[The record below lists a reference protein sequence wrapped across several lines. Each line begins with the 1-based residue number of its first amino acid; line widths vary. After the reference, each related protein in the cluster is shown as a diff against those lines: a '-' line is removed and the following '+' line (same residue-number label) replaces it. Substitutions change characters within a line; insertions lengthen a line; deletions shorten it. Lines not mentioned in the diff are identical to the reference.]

1 MPTVLI
7 HDCDHASLEPE
18 RELLEP
24 AGVELRVGG
33 EGDADVLVVQYAHV
47 DAAWLDRMP
56 SCRAVIRYGVGVDT
70 VDVEAATARGVW
82 VVNVPDYGTAEV
94 ADHAVALV
102 LALLRGVI
110 VLDRSVR
117 AGGWDDGAAGELRR
131 LSSLTLGVVGCGR
144 IGTAVAERAAAHG
157 LRVLGS
163 DPEGVR
169 PPAEPSSLDDLLAAA
184 DAVSLHAPLGPA
196 THHLID
202 AGALERLRPGAF
214 LVNTSRGGLVDS
226 AAVLAALESGRLAGV
241 ALDVLEHEPPETAAE
256 RELVR
261 HPRAVVTPHAAWRS
275 RESELA
281 LKTEVAREA
290 LRVIE
295 GREPRSPV
303 NRIGA

>member
-1 MPTVLI
+1 MASVLI
-7 HDCDHASLEPE
+7 ADCDHGSVEPE
-18 RELLEP
+18 RSLLSA

-33 EGDADVLVVQYAHV
+33 GGDADVLIVQYASV
-47 DAAWLDRMP
+47 DGALLDRMP
-56 SCRAVIRYGVGVDT
+56 SCRAVVRYGVGVDT

-94 ADHAVALV
+94 ADHTLALM
-102 LALLRGVI
+102 LALLRGVV

-117 AGGWDDGAAGELRR
+117 AGDWDDRAAGELRR

-157 LRVLGS
+157 LRVLGF

-169 PPAEPSSLDDLLAAA
+169 PPAEPVGLAALLAAA
-184 DAVSLHAPLGPA
+184 DVVTLHAPLAPA

-202 AGALERLRPGAF
+202 PARMRPGAF
-214 LVNTSRGGLVDS
+214 LVNTARGGLVDS
-226 AAVLAALESGRLAGV
+226 AALLAALESGHLAGA
-241 ALDVLEHEPPETAAE
+241 ALDVFEHEPPPS
-256 RELVR
+256 ELVR
-261 HPRAVVTPHAAWRS
+261 HPRVIATPHAAWRS

-290 LRVIE
+290 LRVIGGE
-295 GREPRSPV
+295 VPRSPV
-303 NRIGA
+303 NRV